1 MTPIDLTAV
10 FDLFVRVLLI
20 TAGIFLVW
28 RTMLSAVRT
37 FVLPRSAPDSV
48 AIFLFRTILKLFMW
62 RTRHTVTYEKRDEL
76 MAMFAPTAMIALPIF
91 WFSLVLLGYAAMYWA
106 LGEPRLDDAIMI
118 SGYSLLTLGFNSS
131 GTLLRDLFEFSE
143 AIFGLILIGLLI
155 SYLPTMYSAFS
166 RRETLVTLLD
176 VRAGSP
182 PSAVELLSRAFRIRG
197 LETVEELFR
206 EWEIWFAEVQES
218 HTSLTPLV
226 FFRSSLPQHSWIT
239 ASGAVLDSAA
249 LYWSVIDRP
258 PLPQA
263 ALCIRAGYLCLR
275 HIADYFRLAYPKSPT
290 AGDPIA
296 IGRDEFE
303 DAVAQ
308 LRAAGLPLKPD
319 IDQAWR
325 DFAGWRVN
333 YDAVLIQLAQLTQAP
348 YAPWSSDR
356 GLPGLKPSA
365 GD

>member
-1 MTPIDLTAV
+1 MPQIDLRPV
-10 FDLFVRVLLI
+10 LDLLARVALI
-20 TAGIFLVW
+20 MAGVTIVW

-37 FVLPRSAPDSV
+37 FVLPRSAPD
-48 AIFLFRTILKLFMW
+48 AIASFVFRNILKLFAW
-62 RTRHTVTYEKRDEL
+62 RTRHTVTYDERDTL
-76 MAMFAPTAMIALPIF
+76 MAMYAPTAMIALPVL
-91 WFSLVLLGYAAMYWA
+91 WFALVMIGYALVYWA
-106 LGEPRLDDAIMI
+106 LGEPRLDDAVMI
-118 SGYSLLTLGFNSS
+118 SGYSLLTLGFKSS
-131 GTLLRDLFEFSE
+131 GTLVRDLFEFSE

-182 PSAVELLSRAFRIRG
+182 PAAVELLSRAYRIRG
-197 LETVEELFR
+197 LETLEGLFR
-206 EWEIWFAEVQES
+206 EWEVWFAEVQES

-226 FFRSSLPQHSWIT
+226 FFRSSLPHHSWIT
-239 ASGAVLDSAA
+239 AAGAVLDSAA

-258 PLPQA
+258 QLPQA

-275 HIADYFRLAYPKSPT
+275 HIADYFALPYPTNPESN
-290 AGDPIA
+290 DLIA
-296 IGRDEFE
+296 IGQDEFNE
-303 DAVAQ
+303 AIEQ
-308 LRAAGLPLKPD
+308 LRSVGVPLKTD
-319 IDQAWR
+319 LDQAWR